1 VDAVS
6 LELEEDGAGF
16 VTAAMVDAAKE
27 LQSSIPKE
35 ILRCDL
41 KKRLEYYNLA

>member
-1 VDAVS
+1 MDAVS
-6 LELEEDGAGF
+6 LELEEDEAGF

-35 ILRCDL
+35 ILRCEL
-41 KKRLEYYNLA
+41 KKRLKYYNLA